1 MRPEPVTGGTA
12 MTDAPTIPDTYL
24 RLNAEEAA
32 LIREALKLLRS
43 TLGRDEAE
51 ELDEVKALLR
61 KLESIELE

>member
-1 MRPEPVTGGTA
+1 

-24 RLNAEEAA
+24 RLNAEEAS

-51 ELDEVKALLR
+51 ELAEVQALLR
-61 KLESIELE
+61 KLEEITVE